1 MCPCVHGSEP
11 IQKAAAG
18 RIARRWLYVGHRW
31 IGIATCLLFAMWFL
45 SGLVMI
51 YVPYPSLTEA
61 ERVARLEPI
70 RWADVTAPAPDSNG
84 LRSLILEMR
93 DGKPVWRTK
102 PWEGDARII
111 SAAAGQS
118 VPAVTRAMAER
129 VADRFNGAALAS
141 VQSLERD
148 QWTVAQRFDRHRP
161 LWKMTLAD
169 PAGTEIYVSSQTG
182 DVVQD
187 TTHSERF
194 WNWLGSVPHWFYFTA
209 LRQDGALWR
218 QVILWVAGPC
228 VATGV
233 TGFWIGLLRA
243 RLGRRRYKGGRI
255 TPYRGWMV
263 WHHIA
268 GLAGGIFLIAW
279 IFSGWLSVDPG
290 HLFRS
295 EGIAERDQRDYLGTL
310 SISPNAFAIAG
321 KQMPDAVQIMAMA
334 SPGHEILMVAMDR
347 HGRRTLIDGRT
358 LRTFNTS
365 PAILTHAAA
374 RLLPG
379 ASIGNIQMIKR
390 PDAYWYG
397 ANERADFPVLRIM
410 FNDPARTWIHLDP
423 RTGELLGSID
433 ARGRLYRW
441 LFDMLHKWDL
451 NILTSHR
458 PSWDIL
464 LWALSLLGLTTS
476 VSGVWIG
483 TKRLRSTTSSASVD
497 LYLFSGSGERKMLRG
512 RLRGPQFTDRVL
524 KYLRA
529 AP

>member
-1 MCPCVHGSEP
+1 MHGSEP
-11 IQKAAAG
+11 IAKAAAG
-18 RIARRWLYVGHRW
+18 RVARRWLYLGHRW

-51 YVPYPSLTEA
+51 YVPYPSLTDA
-61 ERVARLEPI
+61 ERTARLEPI
-70 RWADVTAPAPDSNG
+70 RWADVTAPAPDGSG
-84 LRSLILEMR
+84 LRSLTLEMR

-102 PWEGDARII
+102 PWTGEAEII
-111 SAAAGQS
+111 SATAGQS
-118 VPAVTRAMAER
+118 VPAVTAAMAER
-129 VADRFNGAALAS
+129 AARRFGGAAVAS
-141 VQSLERD
+141 IHSLERD

-161 LWKMTLAD
+161 LWKIALAD
-169 PAGTEIYVSSQTG
+169 PAGTEIYVSSRTG
-182 DVVQD
+182 DVAQN
-187 TTHSERF
+187 TTRSERF
-194 WNWLGSVPHWFYFTA
+194 WNWLGSVPHWLYFTA

-255 TPYRGWMV
+255 TPYRGWML

-295 EGIAERDQRDYLGTL
+295 EGIAEKNQRDYLGTL
-310 SISPNAFAIAG
+310 SIPSNAFGIVG
-321 KQMPDAVQIMAMA
+321 KRMPGAVQITAMP
-334 SPGHEILMVAMDR
+334 SPGHETLMVAMDR
-347 HGRRTLIDGRT
+347 QGRHALINGRT
-358 LRTFNTS
+358 LRAFNTS
-365 PAILTHAAA
+365 SAILTHAAA

-379 ASIGNIQMIKR
+379 ASIASTQMIKQ

-397 ANERADFPVLRIM
+397 TDELTDFPVLRIM
-410 FNDPARTWIHLDP
+410 FNDPARTWVHLDL
-423 RTGELLGSID
+423 RTGELLGSVD

-451 NILTSHR
+451 NILTYHR
-458 PSWDIL
+458 PSWDAL
-464 LWALSLLGLTTS
+464 LWILSLPGLTIS

-483 TKRLRSTTSSASVD
+483 TKRLRSTGVVRPVD
-497 LYLFSGSGERKMLRG
+497 AHNYSPARVKERCSEG
-512 RLRGPQFTDRVL
+512 VL
-524 KYLRA
+524 EERNSPIA
-529 AP
+529 C